1 MRGRKAAR
9 QNFFRVA
16 EISMSASAPA
26 HNPLEDIVRKLVA
39 CVRLLSSDKEG
50 ERESAIAGVQ
60 RLLKGADSN
69 TTCALADRLENGGLT
84 EDYKRQV
91 RDAIG
96 SARAAAYAEGVRAA
110 EARFRPDGK
119 LTFADVALYTQ
130 RQIHRI
136 PSDKHEFINK
146 MALYANAE
154 LEPSP
159 KQGKFLFDL
168 FVQYLGGRIT

>member
-1 MRGRKAAR
+1 MNAPAAR
-9 QNFFRVA
+9 
-16 EISMSASAPA
+16 
-26 HNPLEDIVRKLVA
+26 NPLEDLVRKLVA
-39 CVRLLSSDKEG
+39 CIRLLASDKEF
-50 ERESAIAGVQ
+50 EREGAIAGAQ
-60 RLLKGADSN
+60 RLLKGADPN
-69 TTCALADRLENGGLT
+69 TTRALADRIDGGGLT

-91 RDAIG
+91 RDAVG

-119 LTFADVALYTQ
+119 LTFNEVALYTQ

-136 PSDKHEFINK
+136 PPDKHEFINK
-146 MALYANAE
+146 MALYATAD

-168 FVQYLGGRIT
+168 FVQYLGGRTT